1 MAFFGLSDITI
12 SQEENRSGPLAA
24 LFASESGSPLSVTNT
39 FRYPLDIGNYDKG
52 HYMVFHI
59 YQQNNSQYKG
69 IKRSPEQE
77 TLRNY
82 KGASKPSTSFA
93 SQINSKIDSA
103 VNSFTKGKTLFGKE
117 ISTSFGSS
125 SASVS
130 KQNFSKDQYV
140 DSVKDIENKS
150 LLQTTKLTSDSIVL
164 YMPDTVNFDHS
175 QGYGDLQLG
184 NEKGGKAMNVAKS
197 ILDSKKEGSAVN
209 KTGDAALVA
218 AAQALQSVAAKGIG
232 EGSATAGAF
241 LALGG
246 VNNPMLEM
254 IYQSPSFR
262 EFTYEFLF
270 YPRDE
275 REALEVQNIIE
286 RFRFHQAPE
295 VDAGSSGLLLIPPSQ
310 FDIQFYYGGKPNPN
324 IPSIGRCVMTNI
336 QVNYAPNG
344 WSAYEMPGENDPR
357 LGRTG
362 MPTAIQMTLSF
373 KETVIITKQAFRTG
387 PGGYKGRELGLTK
400 GAIDKLSSTW
410 KGMTEK

>member
-12 SQEENRSGPLAA
+12 SQEENRRGPLASLYA
-24 LFASESGSPLSVTNT
+24 EGKTTGKVANT

-52 HYMVFHI
+52 HYMIFHI
-59 YQQNNSQYKG
+59 WQQNNSQFQG
-69 IKRSPEQE
+69 IQRSPEEE

-82 KGASKPSTSFA
+82 KGASKPSSSFA

-103 VNSFTKGKTLFGKE
+103 INSFTKGKTLFGKE
-117 ISTSFGSS
+117 ISTSFGTS

-130 KQNFSKDQYV
+130 KQNFSSDQYV
-140 DSVKDIENKS
+140 SSVKDIENKS
-150 LLQTTKLTSDSIVL
+150 LLQTTKITSDSIVL
-164 YMPDTVNFDHS
+164 YMPDTINFDHS

-184 NEKGGKAMNVAKS
+184 NEIGGKMAAAGKS
-197 ILDSKKEGSAVN
+197 IIEGAKEGSAG
-209 KTGDAALVA
+209 KKAGDAAIVA
-218 AAQALQSVAAKGIG
+218 AAQFAAQSALVQKLGQNSVAA
-232 EGSATAGAF
+232 GSF

-246 VNNPMLEM
+246 VTNPMLEL

-262 EFTYEFLF
+262 EFSYEFMF

-324 IPSIGRCVMTNI
+324 IPTIGRCVMTGI

-344 WSAYEMPGENDPR
+344 WSAYEMPGENDPH

-362 MPTAIQMTLSF
+362 MPTAIQMTVNF
-373 KETVIITKQAFRTG
+373 KETVIVTKQAFRLG
-387 PGGYKGRELGLTK
+387 PGDYKARNAGYSDNIQGQFDKMTK
-400 GAIDKLSSTW
+400 K
-410 KGMTEK
+410 

>member
-12 SQEENRSGPLAA
+12 SQQENTRGPLAP
-24 LFASESGSPLSVTNT
+24 LFKSEGGLSVSNT

-52 HYMVFHI
+52 HYMIFHI
-59 YQQNNSQYKG
+59 WQQNNSQFQG
-69 IKRSPEQE
+69 IQRSPEEE

-82 KGASKPSTSFA
+82 KGASKPSSSFA

-117 ISTSFGSS
+117 ISTSFGTS

-130 KQNFSKDQYV
+130 KQNFSSDQYV
-140 DSVKDIENKS
+140 SSVKDIENKS
-150 LLQTTKLTSDSIVL
+150 LLQTTKITSDSIVL
-164 YMPDTVNFDHS
+164 YMPDTIQFDHS

-184 NEKGGKAMNVAKS
+184 NEIGGKMAAAGKS
-197 ILDSKKEGSAVN
+197 IIDGAKEGSAG
-209 KTGDAALVA
+209 KKAGDAAIVA
-218 AAQALQSVAAKGIG
+218 AAQFAAQSALVQKLGTNSVAA
-232 EGSATAGAF
+232 GSF

-246 VNNPMLEM
+246 VTNPMLEL

-262 EFTYEFLF
+262 EFSYEFMF

-310 FDIQFYYGGKPNPN
+310 FDIQFYYSGRPNPN
-324 IPSIGRCVMTNI
+324 IPTIGRCVMTGI

-362 MPTAIQMTLSF
+362 MPTAIQMTLNF
-373 KETVIITKQAFRTG
+373 KETVIVTKQAFRTG
-387 PGGYKGRELGLTK
+387 PGDFKPRNAGYSDNIMGQFDKMTK
-400 GAIDKLSSTW
+400 K
-410 KGMTEK
+410 

>member
-12 SQEENRSGPLAA
+12 SQQENTRGPLSSLYA
-24 LFASESGSPLSVTNT
+24 ETEKTGKVVNT

-52 HYMVFHI
+52 HYMIFHI
-59 YQQNNSQYKG
+59 WQQNNSQFEG
-69 IKRSPEQE
+69 IRRSPEEE

-82 KGASKPSTSFA
+82 KGASKPSSSFA

-103 VNSFTKGKTLFGKE
+103 VNSLTKGKTLFGKE
-117 ISTSFGSS
+117 ISTSFGTS

-130 KQNFSKDQYV
+130 QQSFSKDQYV
-140 DSVKDIENKS
+140 DSVKNIENKS
-150 LLQTTKLTSDSIVL
+150 LLQTTKITSDSIVL
-164 YMPDTVNFDHS
+164 YMPDTINFDHS

-184 NEKGGKAMNVAKS
+184 NEKGGKIAAAGKS
-197 ILDSKKEGSAVN
+197 IIDGAKEGSSGKKA
-209 KTGDAALVA
+209 GDAAIVA
-218 AAQALQSVAAKGIG
+218 AAQLFGQKALAKAVG
-232 EGSATAGAF
+232 EQSATAGAF

-246 VNNPMLEM
+246 VTNPMLEL

-262 EFTYEFLF
+262 EFSYEFMF

-310 FDIQFYYGGKPNPN
+310 FDIQFYYSGRPNPN
-324 IPSIGRCVMTNI
+324 IPTIGRCVMTGI

-362 MPTAIQMTLSF
+362 MPTAIQMTLNF
-373 KETVIITKQAFRTG
+373 KETVIVTKQAFRLG
-387 PGGYKGRELGLTK
+387 PGNFKPRNAGYSDSIENVFNKMTK
-400 GAIDKLSSTW
+400 K
-410 KGMTEK
+410 

>member
-12 SQEENRSGPLAA
+12 SQEENRQGPLGA
-24 LFASESGSPLSVTNT
+24 LFTGKEGGTSNT
-39 FRYPLDIGNYDKG
+39 LRYPLDVGNYDKG
-52 HYMVFHI
+52 HYMIFHI
-59 YQQNNSQYKG
+59 FKQKNSQFEG
-69 IKRSPEQE
+69 LQRSPEEE

-103 VNSFTKGKTLFGKE
+103 VNNFTKGKTLFGKE
-117 ISTSFGSS
+117 ISTSFGTS

-130 KQNFSKDQYV
+130 KQSFSSDQYV
-140 DSVKDIENKS
+140 SSVKDIENKA
-150 LLQTTKLTSDSIVL
+150 LLQTTVETTDSIVL
-164 YMPDTVNFDHS
+164 YMPDTISFEHT
-175 QGYGDLQLG
+175 QGYDDLQLG
-184 NEKGGKAMNVAKS
+184 NEIGGKAMGAGKS
-197 ILDSKKEGSAVN
+197 LVDSKNEGSMAN
-209 KTGDAALVA
+209 KIGDTALIA
-218 AAQALQSVAAKGIG
+218 AAQKIQEAAGKVVGQG
-232 EGSATAGAF
+232 AASAGAF

-254 IYQSPSFR
+254 IYKSPSFR
-262 EFTYEFLF
+262 AFSYEFMF

-295 VDAGSSGLLLIPPSQ
+295 IDAGSSGLLLIPPSQ
-310 FDIQFYYGGKPNPN
+310 FDIQFYYGGFPNPN
-324 IPSIGRCVMTNI
+324 IPTIGRCVMDSI
-336 QVNYAPNG
+336 SVNYAPNG

-362 MPTAIQMTLSF
+362 MPTAIQMTMNF
-373 KETVIITKQAFRTG
+373 RETVIITKQEFRTG
-387 PGGYKGRELGLTK
+387 PGGYKGRQ
-400 GAIDKLSSTW
+400 AFNIADKLKTTW

>member
-12 SQEENRSGPLAA
+12 SQQENIRGPL
-24 LFASESGSPLSVTNT
+24 SPLFESKEGTTNT

-52 HYMVFHI
+52 HYMIFHI
-59 YQQNNSQYKG
+59 HQQKNSQFKG
-69 IKRSPEQE
+69 IQRSPEKE
-77 TLRNY
+77 VMKNY

-93 SQINSKIDSA
+93 SQINSKIDAA

-117 ISTSFGSS
+117 ISTSFGTS

-130 KQNFSKDQYV
+130 QQSFSKDQYV
-140 DSVKDIENKS
+140 DSVKDIEYKS
-150 LLQTTKLTSDSIVL
+150 LLDTTVKTTDSIVL
-164 YMPDTVNFDHS
+164 YMPDTISFDHS
-175 QGYGDLQLG
+175 QGYGELQLG
-184 NEKGGKAMNVAKS
+184 NELGGKAAVAGKS
-197 ILDSKKEGSAVN
+197 IIEAIQKGSDGKGA
-209 KTGDAALVA
+209 GDTAIVA
-218 AAQALQSVAAKGIG
+218 AAQLIGQKALAKVVG
-232 EGSATAGAF
+232 EQSATAGAF

-246 VNNPMLEM
+246 VNNPMLEL

-262 EFTYEFLF
+262 EFSYEFMF

-295 VDAGSSGLLLIPPSQ
+295 IDAGSSGLLLIPPSQ

-324 IPSIGRCVMTNI
+324 IPTIGRCVMTGI

-344 WSAYEMPGENDPR
+344 WSAYEMPGEDTPA

-362 MPTAIQMTLSF
+362 MPTAIQMTLNF
-373 KETVIITKQAFRTG
+373 KETVIITKQNFRFG
-387 PGGYKGRELGLTK
+387 PNGYKPRNAGYSDGLSDLYSKMTK
-400 GAIDKLSSTW
+400 K
-410 KGMTEK
+410 